1 MLTKAGT
8 GIDGSSSLHI
18 LGTPAGNDYV
28 FTTLAPEGLPSTYS
42 KVSFYMK
49 GNSEKSVSLNLYID
63 DSNYYKFNLGTITSS
78 AVIQDSGNNQYA
90 GTINTNGEWVLIE
103 LDLSISAT

>member
-1 MLTKAGT
+1 
-8 GIDGSSSLHI
+8 
-18 LGTPAGNDYV
+18 
-28 FTTLAPEGLPSTYS
+28 
-42 KVSFYMK
+42 MK

-103 LDLSISAT
+103 LDLSNISDLNVSNTSGNLFALKVGKDAAYDLHFDNFVIE